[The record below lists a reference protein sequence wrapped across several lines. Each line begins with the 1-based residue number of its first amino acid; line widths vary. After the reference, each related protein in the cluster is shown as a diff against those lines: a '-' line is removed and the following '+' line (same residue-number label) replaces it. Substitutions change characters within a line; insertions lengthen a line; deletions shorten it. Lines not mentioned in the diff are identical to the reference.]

1 MTDVPGAIG
10 STDKPPFA
18 RGTLSYT
25 EGFNRLERQQTVAP
39 SGGDL
44 ERLALSSPLLEIPA
58 SISLPC
64 LTIDHYAVTSPQA
77 GPEASEP
84 VEDRGATTEFARTP
98 NDRPVEDRRSR
109 RRAHQAASSE

>member
-1 MTDVPGAIG
+1 LTGSNPDLAIGVPHHMTDVPGAIG

-44 ERLALSSPLLEIPA
+44 ERLALSSPFTGD
-58 SISLPC
+58 PC
-64 LTIDHYAVTSPQA
+64 LHLTSVLDH
-77 GPEASEP
+77 
-84 VEDRGATTEFARTP
+84 
-98 NDRPVEDRRSR
+98 
-109 RRAHQAASSE
+109 